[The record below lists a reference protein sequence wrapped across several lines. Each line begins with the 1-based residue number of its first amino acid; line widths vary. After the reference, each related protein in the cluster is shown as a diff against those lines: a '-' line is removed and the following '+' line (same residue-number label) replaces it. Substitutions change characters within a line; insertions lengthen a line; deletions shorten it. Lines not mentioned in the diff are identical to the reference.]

1 MRKKYSIDRHG
12 LALCLFLVFVTV
24 SLYGPVGT
32 FEFDNYDTANYVY
45 ENSRVKAG
53 LTAANLRW
61 AFTTTYVSNWHPV
74 TWISHMLDVQLFGL
88 NPGAH
93 HWTNVVLH
101 LANSLLL
108 FGVLRLMTGSLWRS
122 GAVAALFA
130 IHPLHVQSVA
140 WIAERKDLLSTFFG
154 LLAIWRYI
162 RYVQSPNAGRFG
174 SVFLFFILSLMAK
187 PMMVT
192 LPFVLILLD
201 YWPLARMRFASRS
214 EPNQLS
220 QRWAFNSALLLEKI
234 PLLIVSA
241 ASCLVTVYAQQTG
254 GAVGSLVAYPFYV
267 RLANALV
274 SYVSYIGKMIWP
286 ANLAVFYPHP
296 GAPPVW
302 QVIMAGMLVGGITWV
317 AIRFAKSK
325 PWFIVGWLWYL
336 GTLVPVIGLVQVGAQ
351 AMADRYTYLP
361 LIGLFIVLSW
371 GIPHLLSPFRYKKLA
386 QIALA
391 AFVGVILMIISWGQV
406 ATWQSG
412 QTLFERALAVT
423 ENNYVAQNNL
433 GHYQL
438 QEGRL
443 TDAIHHFKKAV
454 EINPKFEVAHLNMGV
469 ALSRQG
475 QTDQAIRWYTRALRL
490 NPDYAMAY
498 NNLGNAL
505 YRQGAYRQAIA
516 NYLQAIQ
523 KDPDYADAYNGIGAA
538 LIGLGE
544 IGKAVAFFKK
554 ALEINPSYTDAQ
566 NNLNNTLAAIKQH
579 HETGE
584 PR

>member
-1 MRKKYSIDRHG
+1 M
-12 LALCLFLVFVTV
+12 FLVFVTV
-24 SLYGPVGT
+24 ALYWPVGT

-53 LTAANLRW
+53 LTAASLRW
-61 AFTTTYVSNWHPV
+61 AFTTTHVSNWHPV
-74 TWISHMLDVQLFGL
+74 TWLSHMLDVQLFGL

-93 HWTNVVLH
+93 HWTNIVFH
-101 LANSLLL
+101 LANVLLL
-108 FGVLRLMTGSLWRS
+108 FGVVRLMTGSLWRS
-122 GAVAALFA
+122 GAVALLFA
-130 IHPLHVQSVA
+130 VHPLHVQSVA

-162 RYVQSPNAGRFG
+162 RYAQSPNAGSYG
-174 SVFLFFILSLMAK
+174 SVLLFFILSLMAK

-192 LPFVLILLD
+192 LPFILLLLD
-201 YWPLARMRFASRS
+201 YWPLERMRFEARS
-214 EPNQLS
+214 GSNHLS
-220 QRWAFNSALLLEKI
+220 QGLAFNAAVLLEKL

-241 ASCLVTVYAQQTG
+241 AACLVTVFAQKTG

-267 RLANALV
+267 RLANALI
-274 SYVSYIGKMIWP
+274 SYIGYIGKMIWP
-286 ANLAVFYPHP
+286 VNLAVFYPHP
-296 GAPPVW
+296 GAPPEW
-302 QVIMAGMLVGGITWV
+302 KVIMAGMLLGGITWV

-351 AMADRYTYLP
+351 AMADRYTYVP

-371 GIPHLLSPFRYKKLA
+371 GIPHILSPFRYRKLG
-386 QIALA
+386 QTALA
-391 AFVGVILMIISWGQV
+391 AFACITLMIISWGQV
-406 ATWQSG
+406 KTWQSG

-423 ENNYVAQNNL
+423 ENNYVAHNNL

-443 TDAIHHFKKAV
+443 NDAIHHFNKAV
-454 EINPKFEVAHLNMGV
+454 EINPRFEVAYLNLGV

-475 QTDQAIRWYTRALRL
+475 QTDQAIGWYTRALQL

-505 YRQGAYRQAIA
+505 YRQRAYRKAIA

-523 KDPDYADAYNGIGAA
+523 KDPDYEDAYNGIGAA

-544 IGKAVAFFKK
+544 IGKAIAFFKK
-554 ALEINPSYTDAQ
+554 ALEINPNYTDAQ
-566 NNLNNTLAAIKQH
+566 NNLKNTLAALKQKH
-579 HETGE
+579 ATGHA
-584 PR
+584 R

>member
-12 LALCLFLVFVTV
+12 IALCLFLVFVTV
-24 SLYGPVGT
+24 ALYWPVGT

-53 LTAANLRW
+53 LTAASLRW
-61 AFTTTYVSNWHPV
+61 AFTTTHVSNWHPV
-74 TWISHMLDVQLFGL
+74 TWLSHMLDVQLFGL
-88 NPGAH
+88 NPGVH
-93 HWTNVVLH
+93 HWTNVVWH
-101 LANSLLL
+101 LANVLLL
-108 FGVLRLMTGSLWRS
+108 FCVLRLMTGSLWHS
-122 GAVAALFA
+122 GAVAVLFA

-140 WIAERKDLLSTFFG
+140 WIAERKDLLSAFFG

-162 RYVQSPNAGRFG
+162 RYVQSPTTG
-174 SVFLFFILSLMAK
+174 SYVSVLLFFILSLMAK

-192 LPFVLILLD
+192 LPFVLLLLD
-201 YWPLARMRFASRS
+201 YWPLERMRFKSRS
-214 EPNQLS
+214 ESHQPS
-220 QRWAFNSALLLEKI
+220 PGSAFKAALLLEKI

-241 ASCLVTVYAQQTG
+241 ASCLVTLYAQQTG
-254 GAVGSLVAYPFYV
+254 GAVGSLAAYPFYV

-296 GAPPVW
+296 GTPPVW
-302 QVIMAGMLVGGITWV
+302 MVIMAGMLLGGITWL

-351 AMADRYTYLP
+351 AMADRYTYVP
-361 LIGLFIVLSW
+361 LIGLFIVFSW
-371 GIPHLLSPFRYKKLA
+371 GIPHLLSPFRYKKLG
-386 QIALA
+386 QVALS
-391 AFVGVILMIISWGQV
+391 AFVCITLMIISWGQV
-406 ATWQSG
+406 KTWQSG

-423 ENNYVAQNNL
+423 ENNYVAHNNL

-438 QEGRL
+438 HEGRL

-454 EINPKFEVAHLNMGV
+454 EINPKFELAHLNLGV

-475 QTDQAIRWYTRALRL
+475 QTDQAIGWYTRALQL

-516 NYLQAIQ
+516 NYLRAIQ
-523 KDPDYADAYNGIGAA
+523 KDPDYEDAYNGIGAA

-544 IGKAVAFFKK
+544 IGKAIAFFKK
-554 ALEINPSYTDAQ
+554 ALEINPNYTDAQ
-566 NNLNNTLAAIKQH
+566 NNLTNTLAAIKQNH
-579 HETGE
+579 ATGDAK
-584 PR
+584 